1 MKVLERKSYFKHI
14 RHKKK
19 IKQTFKTH
27 FSISAAKQTPICKKI
42 GNLRVEISRIFMNYG
57 PLNALNR

>member
-19 IKQTFKTH
+19 SNKLFKPTFPYLQPIKPLF
-27 FSISAAKQTPICKKI
+27 AKKI